1 MQGDKRMELGLNL
14 PVAHPV
20 VTPGMLRDMARLAED
35 LGFAEVYLG
44 EHVVLFDEPVDPYPG
59 SESGKAFFPATLPI
73 PDPLIGLSF
82 VAACTERIRLATGV
96 MLLPQRNPVYTAK
109 HIASVD
115 WLSQGRLDVAIGV
128 GWSSEEFAACA
139 VPWDRRNA
147 RCDEYV
153 EVMRALWREGVS
165 EHHGELYSLE
175 PCRQYPKPVQLPH
188 PPLWFGGY
196 TDRALD
202 RVARLGDGWYGFDL
216 SPELLIDRLEVLRAR
231 LEASARTF
239 GEIKIAVGAY
249 NLMPELRSNLAAYRS
264 AGVAQV
270 VISLRSPDPADMAEE
285 IRWAARE
292 YSN

>member
-1 MQGDKRMELGLNL
+1 VELGLNL
-14 PVAHPV
+14 PVAHPA
-20 VTPGMLRDMARLAED
+20 VTPTMLRDMAREAED

-44 EHVVLFDEPVDPYPG
+44 EHVVLFDEPVDAYPG

-109 HIASVD
+109 HIATVD

-139 VPWDRRNA
+139 VPWEGRNA

-153 EVMRALWREGVS
+153 EVMRALWSEDLS
-165 EHHGELYSLE
+165 EHHGAFYTLE
-175 PCRQYPKPVQLPH
+175 PCRQYPKPVQQPH

-196 TDRALD
+196 TDRALG

-216 SPELLIDRLEVLRAR
+216 SPELLIDRLAVLRSH
-231 LEASARTF
+231 LEECGR
-239 GEIKIAVGAY
+239 GPDEITVAVGAY
-249 NLMPELRSNLAAYRS
+249 NLMPALRSNLAAYRA
-264 AGVAQV
+264 AGVSQI
-270 VISLRSPDPADMAEE
+270 VISLTSPDPADMAEE